1 MHFNAL
7 HKAKELRRFD
17 FADAKELQTLGELL
31 ASADVVI
38 EGSRPRALRALGL
51 DRESLQNSTRIA
63 APSQLWLSLWR
74 RCGRCR
80 WGMCIDGPATAR
92 LYC

>member
-38 EGSRPRALRALGL
+38 EGL
-51 DRESLQNSTRIA
+51 DR
-63 APSQLWLSLWR
+63 AP
-74 RCGRCR
+74 CA
-80 WGMCIDGPATAR
+80 P
-92 LYC
+92 

>member
-7 HKAKELRRFD
+7 RKAKELRRFD

-38 EGSRPRALRALGL
+38 EGSRPRALRAL
-51 DRESLQNSTRIA
+51 ERIVRA
-63 APSQLWLSLWR
+63 
-74 RCGRCR
+74 CK
-80 WGMCIDGPATAR
+80 TAR
-92 LYC
+92 AQRRPHSCGYH